1 MGGALYES
9 FEELIFLTEQN
20 EKHFHLQNEISV
32 GSFYPHHG
40 KIGEHIQLKKDGP
53 FKKPFDFTSVSDDPF
68 MSPSM
73 GKSVIFML
81 FKLTTSVG
89 EGVVSLEARLALQW
103 LLLICCVDTSP
114 S

>member
-53 FKKPFDFTSVSDDPF
+53 FKNRFILP
-68 MSPSM
+68 
-73 GKSVIFML
+73 L
-81 FKLTTSVG
+81 FLTTHSCRHLS
-89 EGVVSLEARLALQW
+89 ESLSFL
-103 LLLICCVDTSP
+103 CCSN
-114 S
+114 